1 MCVCFIISSE
11 SQYRLEGR
19 PEVLLTHE
27 AGGGWVHV
35 FMPVSFSPGAILPSF
50 KRTPS
55 KLILK
60 YQARFEYLHRLLAAQ
75 IHPLVWN

>member
-1 MCVCFIISSE
+1 MPLSVCALLQLSSE

-35 FMPVSFSPGAILPSF
+35 FMPVSFCPGAILPSF
-50 KRTPS
+50 KRSPS
-55 KLILK
+55 KLI
-60 YQARFEYLHRLLAAQ
+60 
-75 IHPLVWN
+75 